1 MKNDDTI
8 YYVDYAVYGD
18 TDDSD
23 NDDYDDDDAYE
34 IFHEMGWVD
43 VILKSSTNEEI
54 CNVRMSSKRNEDLK
68 ETFLMLADILLV

>member
-1 MKNDDTI
+1 MLKNDDTI
-8 YYVDYAVYGD
+8 HYVDYAVYGD

-23 NDDYDDDDAYE
+23 NDDDDHYDEDDTYE

-54 CNVRMSSKRNEDLK
+54 CNFRMSS
-68 ETFLMLADILLV
+68 